1 MPIRIRWGQKQ
12 TKSLL
17 AKMEGELEI
26 ERRPA
31 ERGKERVRVVDVGPW
46 LEHDPKSDTFVG
58 EVTIDIGVLCSYT
71 EMGREPARSTLEFL
85 RGHTK
90 EVAEKIVETECQDI
104 DRGWYKRARREQMIE
119 VSNIEV
125 ACPNL
130 KFTATLREKARYPPI
145 EEDELAEDLWVFS
158 RLVQNL
164 NEGWSDEEV
173 AAVIDELERKS
184 R

>member
-1 MPIRIRWGQKQ
+1 MPIRIRLGRKQ
-12 TKSLL
+12 DKSLL

-31 ERGKERVRVVDVGPW
+31 EGGKERVRVVEVGPW
-46 LEHDPKSDTFVG
+46 LLYDPKSDTFAG
-58 EVTIDIGVLCSYT
+58 EVTIDIGVLCYNAERLESA
-71 EMGREPARSTLEFL
+71 RETLEFL
-85 RGHTK
+85 REHTK
-90 EVAEKIVETECQDI
+90 EVAEKIIETECRNI
-104 DRGWYKRARREQMIE
+104 DLAWYNERVRQGQKIE

-125 ACPNL
+125 TCPNL
-130 KFTATLREKARYPPI
+130 KFTAILREKTRHPLI
-145 EEDELAEDLWVFS
+145 EEEEDLEVFS

-173 AAVIDELERKS
+173 AGVVDELERES